1 MRDGAPEWRDILP
14 EPWTALILGS
24 RGAGKTALGHRLLEL
39 YGDPEY
45 AEDPR
50 DAYIMGLPEDV
61 SEQLPDWIERLPTGT
76 SMDEWPEDS
85 IVLLHEAH
93 HILHARR
100 SMDAENLEIDKLL
113 TVSRH
118 KNSSIIVETQ
128 QSQRLDKN
136 AVTAADAVIVRQP
149 SLLQTEFERRGM
161 RKLIERAEAV
171 FDQYVTDV
179 SGTDEEWTFRE
190 QSDAAKTAAYVYSE
204 RFEGEYPHEIALAD
218 HYTDDISTA
227 YSEAG
232 VGAAEDGDNDANP
245 GVDADEQ
252 AALDAVAEWE
262 AENRPLDFEHMGA
275 SHNEVPL
282 QSAWNHLS
290 SLAGKGL
297 LKQTYSSSNK
307 PNEYRLTDEGWAE
320 SSVDEPDAPELSD
333 EAE

>member
-45 AEDPR
+45 ADDPR

-61 SEQLPDWIERLPTGT
+61 ADQLPEWIERLPTDT

-161 RKLIERAEAV
+161 RKLIERAEDV

-179 SGTDEEWTFRE
+179 SGGDEEWTFRE

-204 RFEGEYPHEIALAD
+204 RFEGEYPHEIELAD
-218 HYTDDISTA
+218 HYTEDISTA

-232 VGAAEDGDNDANP
+232 VGAAEDADANP
-245 GVDADEQ
+245 GLSAEEQ
-252 AALDAVAEWE
+252 ESLDAVAEWE
-262 AENRPLDFEHMGA
+262 AENRPLDFTHMGA
-275 SHNEVPL
+275 SHDEVPL
-282 QSAWNHLS
+282 PNAWNHLS
-290 SLAGKGL
+290 ALSGKGL
-297 LKQTYSSSNK
+297 LKQTYSSSNSA
-307 PNEYRLTDEGWAE
+307 NEYRLTDDGWAE
-320 SSVDEPDAPELSD
+320 ASIAEPEADELS
-333 EAE
+333 EKAE